1 VSVSVPLSVNGYP
14 AAGSDPRLP
23 FGVRDRCAYAGHT
36 SSAADSIARHC
47 LSPFGHVASDVIP
60 SIELLGSVCC
70 ILLNRTAIFCSVNL
84 LYFGQRDD
92 CILLS

>member
-36 SSAADSIARHC
+36 SSAAGSVARHR

-60 SIELLGSVCC
+60 SIELLGSA
-70 ILLNRTAIFCSVNL
+70 RS
-84 LYFGQRDD
+84 QRDSTD
-92 CILLS
+92 PAFERDPIS